1 MWISKIVDHGRVKCT
16 EVKLHPL
23 NYRTHS
29 EKQQEIVR
37 DSITELGIVQSIIIN
52 RTTGRLIDGHARVGE
67 ACKRQAETGQDI
79 FLDAEYVEL
88 SEKEELQALLLLD
101 GSGAL
106 ARQDR
111 ELIGMLVDGMTW
123 ETESLQNFQKEL
135 AVHYANDGEWGGKRD
150 ADIDS
155 IKDWSND
162 DIKRLVK
169 VAIPVERWSEVAEAV
184 NGWLEAAGYE
194 YRVIQ

>member
-1 MWISKIVDHGRVKCT
+1 MWTSKIVSHAKIKCT
-16 EVKLHPL
+16 DVQLHPL

-37 DSITELGIVQSIIIN
+37 DSLTELGIVQSIVIN
-52 RTTGRLIDGHARVGE
+52 RMTGRLIDGHARVGE
-67 ACKRQAETGQDI
+67 ACKLQAETGQDV

-123 ETESLQNFQKEL
+123 ETESLSAFQREL
-135 AVHYANDGEWGGKRD
+135 TVHYANDGEWGGKKD
-150 ADIDS
+150 ADIES
-155 IKDWSND
+155 IKEWSND

-169 VAIPVERWSEVAEAV
+169 VAIPVERWTEVAGAV
-184 NGWLEAAGYE
+184 NNWLESAGFE

>member
-1 MWISKIVDHGRVKCT
+1 MWISKIVDHGKIKCT
-16 EVKLHPL
+16 DVQLHPL

-29 EKQQEIVR
+29 DKQQEVVR
-37 DSITELGIVQSIIIN
+37 DSMTELGIVQSIIIN

-67 ACKRQAETGQDI
+67 AIKRQLATGEDVY
-79 FLDAEYVEL
+79 LDAEYVEL
-88 SEKEELQALLLLD
+88 TEKEELQALLLLD
-101 GSGAL
+101 GTGAL
-106 ARQDR
+106 ARNDR

-123 ETESLQNFQKEL
+123 EAESLKGLQKEL
-135 AVHYANDGEWGGKRD
+135 TVQYANDGEWGGKKD

-155 IKDWSND
+155 IHDWSND

-169 VAIPVERWSEVAEAV
+169 VAIPVERWSEVVVAV
-184 NGWLEAAGYE
+184 NDWLASAGYD